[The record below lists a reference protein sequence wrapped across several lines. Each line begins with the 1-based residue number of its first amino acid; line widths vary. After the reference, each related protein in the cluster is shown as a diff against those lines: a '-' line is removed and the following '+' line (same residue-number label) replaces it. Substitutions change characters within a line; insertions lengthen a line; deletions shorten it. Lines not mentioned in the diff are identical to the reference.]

1 MNLINITRAFLKIQF
16 AISTSCKLFSVFLS
30 PLLWRGRGR
39 LVFLIPLLGGG
50 EAAFSQIKPN
60 GVTAPATATA
70 IAQPAPYANTVKV
83 NYIRTKEA
91 TAPITTEAAFNAAPF
106 TQVKQTT
113 QYFDGLGR
121 PIQTVVKEASP
132 MQGGVRRDLVTA
144 QVYDQFGRE
153 AYKYLPFAANDNTGN
168 FKFDPFVQQA
178 SFSATQYPGEQVYY
192 GYTQFE
198 PSPLNRPTKTLA
210 PGNSW
215 AGSNRG
221 VSMSYEFN
229 DIEEVALWDL
239 DGNGNPVS
247 YDWYAANQL
256 YRTTTTD
263 EHNKQVVEY
272 KDKEGKVILKKVQV
286 EDAALIDEH
295 IGWLCTYYVYD
306 DFGLLRW
313 VLPPKVTVFLV
324 GELGY
329 GSLWYT
335 PWNIAAE
342 LCFTYTYD
350 AEQRMITKKVPGA
363 AIVYMVYDQRDRLVL
378 TQDGNMRA
386 NNQWMATEYDNFNRP
401 IKTGL
406 FTTTLTHA
414 QLQTN
419 ASTSSNYPPLGG
431 WGAVLTATFYDDY
444 SFVTPNGFPINGTY
458 TNLIGT
464 EAISSAYTIAPNAM
478 PLTQSTATLGMVTG
492 SWVNVLGTA
501 TKLFSVTIY
510 DSYGR
515 AMQVKSTNISGGTDV
530 VTNQSD
536 FSGKPLVTHSQTQ
549 KAGTNPIINTQ
560 VVKNTYDAAGR
571 LLTTTHKLNNN
582 TPTIIAKLTYDA
594 LGQLQK
600 KELGQK
606 RDENTPT
613 NYTAIALETLD
624 YTYNIRGWLKGIN
637 KNYLNNGNQFSQ
649 DRWFGFELSYDFGFN
664 TPPIGGAGGGS
675 GGLFNG
681 NIAGMI
687 WRNRGSDKQ
696 RAYGFAYDNANRL
709 LKGDFTEQQPAT
721 NAASYGQA
729 DGINYNMKMGDGVN
743 YWSAYDANG
752 NILRMQQWG
761 LKLTGSV
768 QIDNL
773 GYTYLGQSNKLKNVI
788 DYNNVTDTYL
798 GDFRTS
804 TKYMQ
809 SLGGTKGTTATDY
822 TYDANGNL
830 TKDLNKDI
838 GNNATNGITYN
849 HLNLPQTITVYNTSN
864 AVKGTITYVYDA
876 TGNKLRKIVTENA
889 NGSNPAKTTTTTYMH
904 GAVYEE
910 VQGASPV
917 EPNGGLQFI
926 NTSEGRLRIPPLGGG
941 GAVYD
946 YMLKDHLG
954 NVRTTLTDELKQD
967 IYLAEFEEAL
977 QPTEEQLFLNYNEN
991 GNTIVNEPLCFNSDE
1006 GNKVLKLYRNAESN
1020 TQTVLGTGKVLK
1032 VMAGDKVNINVK
1044 TWFDIDETHEQTNE
1058 ATEILQGLI
1067 TQFFADG
1074 IFATGTKGGVSINT
1088 LKNNVSGQLT
1098 NFLNTQNNLTSEEGA
1113 FLNWIFLDEE
1123 QLKYVQ
1129 ANSGF
1134 VSVMP
1139 SMFESKTYSCNG
1151 EAAIIQANQGNG
1163 IDITRN
1169 GYLYIYLSNTNT
1181 TYPVYFDDLHI
1192 THNRGALLEE
1202 TAYYPFGLSMNGI
1215 SSKAA
1220 TTTPNKLK
1228 YNGKEEQNKEFSD
1241 GSGLEWMDYGARMYD
1256 GQIGRWHVIDPMSEI
1271 SRRWTVYAYA
1281 YNNPIRYLDPDGMA
1295 NAGAVNPLDSKKDED
1310 GEVENRNPWWMPRE
1324 KTETEK
1330 GFNKFDLLSDYKNR
1344 NVIAGADDW
1353 LVTDNGDLA
1362 LIARTD
1368 DKEHRFFNEDGE
1380 LLLGTLKEGEERA
1393 YASWNMFGYN
1403 SALEEVAKAISYT
1416 KNQTEYADM
1425 LARAKEKG
1433 HDLIPST
1440 GKYYEEYLNT
1450 LGKRLRK
1457 EDIAMFL
1464 APNPLKIIQIKG
1476 ANKAITILKSAIAS
1490 KSVGGGIVGRGIR
1503 VLEDVRKAEP
1513 AGTPVGEINVESTW
1527 DAIKRFFTRKPFNY

>member
-1 MNLINITRAFLKIQF
+1 MNQLNVNRR
-16 AISTSCKLFSVFLS
+16 SFSVLCLLCFLCV
-30 PLLWRGRGR
+30 RTN
-39 LVFLIPLLGGG
+39 
-50 EAAFSQIKPN
+50 AQIQPN

-70 IAQPAPYANTVKV
+70 ITQPAPYANTVKV

-91 TAPITTEAAFNAAPF
+91 TAPITSETAFNAAAF
-106 TQVKQTT
+106 DQVKQTT

-132 MQGGVRRDLVTA
+132 MQGGVRKDLVTA

-153 AYKYLPFAANDNTGN
+153 AYKYLPFAATTNNGN
-168 FKFDPFVQQA
+168 FKLDPFIQQA

-198 PSPLNRPTKTLA
+198 ASPLNRPTKTLA

-221 VSMSYEFN
+221 VSMSYEIN
-229 DIEEVALWDL
+229 GYEEVALWGL
-239 DGNGNPVS
+239 DESGAPYSESWYNPGE
-247 YDWYAANQL
+247 L
-256 YRTTTTD
+256 FKTITFD
-263 EHNKQVVEY
+263 EHNKRVVEY
-272 KDKEGKVILKKVQV
+272 KDKEGKVILKKV
-286 EDAALIDEH
+286 EIETGAEIFYH
-295 IGWLCTYYVYD
+295 SGWLCTYYIYD

-313 VLPPKVTVFLV
+313 VLQPKLISWLV
-324 GELGY
+324 DSFGEQANWL
-329 GSLWYT
+329 LDELQIT
-335 PWNIAAE
+335 NE
-342 LCFTYTYD
+342 LCFSYNYD

-386 NNQWMATEYDNFNRP
+386 NNQWLATEYDNFNRP
-401 IKTGL
+401 IKTGI
-406 FTTTLTHA
+406 FTTTLTHT
-414 QLQTN
+414 QLQAN
-419 ASTSSNYPPLGG
+419 ANTSTNYPASNT
-431 WGAVLTATFYDDY
+431 WGTILTATFYDNY
-444 SFVTPNGFPINGTY
+444 NFVTPNAFPISGTY

-501 TKLFSVTIY
+501 TKLFSITIY

-560 VVKNTYDAAGR
+560 VVKNTYDEAGR

-613 NYTAIALETLD
+613 NYTATALETLD
-624 YTYNIRGWLKGIN
+624 YTYNIRGWLKGVN

-649 DRWFGFELSYDFGFN
+649 DRWFGFELSYDFGFTN
-664 TPPIGGAGGGS
+664 

-729 DGINYNMKMGDGVN
+729 DGINYNMKMGDGMN
-743 YWSAYDANG
+743 YATAYDANG
-752 NILRMQQWG
+752 NILQMQQWG

-773 GYTYLGQSNKLKNVI
+773 VYTYHANSNKLQNIV
-788 DYNNVTDTYL
+788 DANNETNTYL

-804 TKYMQ
+804 QKYML
-809 SLGGTKGTTATDY
+809 SLGGNKNNLAIDY
-822 TYDANGNL
+822 HYDVNGNL
-830 TKDLNKDI
+830 TKDFNKDI
-838 GNNATNGITYN
+838 EAANGGAGIVYN
-849 HLNLPQTITVYNTSN
+849 HLNLPQAITILNTSN

-889 NGSNPAKTTTTTYMH
+889 SGSNPAKTTTTTYMH

-926 NTSEGRLRIPPLGGG
+926 STSEGRVRLA
-941 GAVYD
+941 AVNNTDTYVAAYD

-967 IYLAEFEEAL
+967 IYFATFEDES
-977 QPTEEQLFLNYNEN
+977 QNFEDQIFLNYNQN
-991 GNTIVNEPLCFNSDE
+991 GNSIVTKPSCFDIN
-1006 GNKVLKLYRNAESN
+1006 GNNGKVLKLSKNDEEKTHA
-1020 TQTVLGTGKVLK
+1020 VLGIGKVIK
-1032 VMAGDKVNINVK
+1032 VMAGDRVNIN
-1044 TWFDIDETHEQTNE
+1044 TRAWFNPDETHNAGGEG
-1058 ATEILQGLI
+1058 ATEILQALV
-1067 TQFFADG
+1067 TQFFAGG
-1074 IFATGTKGGVSINT
+1074 IQATGTKGSVPLNT
-1088 LKNNVSGQLT
+1088 IQNSVGTQIQ
-1098 NFLNTQNNLTSEEGA
+1098 NFLADQANGTDGDGA
-1113 FLNWIFLDEE
+1113 YLNWIFLDDE
-1123 QLKYVQ
+1123 QLKYQSNASGFIRIIPTMFDNGTAGACNEEAYLAQ
-1129 ANSGF
+1129 AN
-1134 VSVMP
+1134 
-1139 SMFESKTYSCNG
+1139 E
-1151 EAAIIQANQGNG
+1151 GNG

-1256 GQIGRWHVIDPMSEI
+1256 GQIGRWHVVDPLAELYLGA
-1271 SRRWTVYAYA
+1271 TPYNYVL
-1281 YNNPIRYLDPDGMA
+1281 NNPISYFDPDGKSTHTDSSGRVLAVYNDGDNGVYSYNKPPQEYAEFDGDTKKVKDKKGKTKTVEKNHLSGGTKQGETEHWDEFISPETGKVMTSTTLEFGKSWDGVIKENAEKA
-1295 NAGAVNPLDSKKDED
+1295 NKMDIIEIASASRGGGSLDIKKDYP
-1310 GEVENRNPWWMPRE
+1310 NQAR
-1324 KTETEK
+1324 
-1330 GFNKFDLLSDYKNR
+1330 LLNGKYATSRSAGNYLAGYNAA
-1344 NVIAGADDW
+1344 IAGAFGGFG
-1353 LVTDNGDLA
+1353 VTFTGFQKLAGALHVMESQGSYLSTRQKVGIYLFGTSYGPAPTYGENNYQYRMSKAGWDNR
-1362 LIARTD
+1362 I
-1368 DKEHRFFNEDGE
+1368 
-1380 LLLGTLKEGEERA
+1380 
-1393 YASWNMFGYN
+1393 
-1403 SALEEVAKAISYT
+1403 LEVT
-1416 KNQTEYADM
+1416 K
-1425 LARAKEKG
+1425 KK
-1433 HDLIPST
+1433 
-1440 GKYYEEYLNT
+1440 
-1450 LGKRLRK
+1450 
-1457 EDIAMFL
+1457 
-1464 APNPLKIIQIKG
+1464 
-1476 ANKAITILKSAIAS
+1476 
-1490 KSVGGGIVGRGIR
+1490 
-1503 VLEDVRKAEP
+1503 
-1513 AGTPVGEINVESTW
+1513 
-1527 DAIKRFFTRKPFNY
+1527 